1 MRIVLIAPTQRNVL
15 GCGVRAL
22 SAFLRPRGHD
32 VKIVFLPA
40 DVDLFRDE
48 ESYLLARYSYP
59 REVIADVVE
68 LCRGADLVGLSL
80 FTCFFEVSV
89 ELTAAIRAALPDLPI
104 AWGGVHPTMNPEE
117 CLAFADYVCVG
128 EGEDPLAD
136 LAERLEGGGDTTT
149 IENIW
154 TVRFGE
160 ILRPAVRR
168 PSLDMN
174 KLPPPDMDVDVHYT
188 RDLESKKVGV
198 LTTDGYRQAMHMVRA
213 SKGKALRSLVF
224 LGSRGC
230 HLACGYCGNARYREL
245 YGSRWVVNRL
255 SADVIVDQVAELVDR
270 FPFVEEVEFADDDFG
285 ARPTAD
291 LQHFFR
297 RYPKEVARPFHF
309 LSTPQMIRRD
319 RVTPMKEAGCFYW
332 QMGVQSASREAL
344 ARYDRPDETEQVRSA
359 AELLHDLTRD
369 GLPPCYHVILD
380 DPFEPLSESLGS
392 LRFVNSLPRP
402 FWLKRSA
409 LVPFPGTPIRKRALE
424 AGLLDTATERDRVY
438 RRVLTSPRPTPLNL
452 VWRALSDGAPPEVVE
467 RLARSSALQDGT
479 SANHLAVRLG
489 PALDASMA
497 RFQQGR
503 RWWNLGW
510 SAVRRKDFDYLESRV
525 KSVASGPKVPTSAPP
540 G

>member
-1 MRIVLIAPTQRNVL
+1 MRIVLIAPTQRNAL

-32 VKIVFLPA
+32 VRMVFLPA
-40 DVDLFRDE
+40 DVDLLRDE
-48 ESYLLARYSYP
+48 EAYLLARYSYP
-59 REVIADVVE
+59 REVIEDVIE
-68 LCRGADLVGLSL
+68 LCRGADLIGLSL

-89 ELTAAIRAALPDLPI
+89 ELTDAIRAALPGIPI
-104 AWGGVHPTMNPEE
+104 VWGGVHPTMNPEE
-117 CLAFADYVCVG
+117 CLDHADYVCVG

-136 LAERLEGGGDTTT
+136 LAEQLEGGGDTTT

-154 TVRFGE
+154 TAREGEVVRTP
-160 ILRPAVRR
+160 IRR
-168 PSLDMN
+168 PRLDMN
-174 KLPPPDMDVDVHYT
+174 TLPAPDMDVDLHYT
-188 RDLESKKVGV
+188 RDLESKRVSV
-198 LTTDGYRQAMHMVRA
+198 LTLDRYRQSMHMVRA
-213 SKGKALRSLVF
+213 SKGRALRSLVF

-255 SADVIVDQVAELVDR
+255 SADNIVDQVADLVRR

-285 ARPTAD
+285 ARPLGD

-297 RYPKEVARPFHF
+297 RYPTEVARPFHF
-309 LSTPQMIRRD
+309 LSTPQMIRPD

-344 ARYDRPDETEQVRSA
+344 ERYDRPDETEQVRRA
-359 AELLHDLTRD
+359 ADLLHEVTR
-369 GLPPCYHVILD
+369 GSLPPCYHVILD
-380 DPFEPLSESLGS
+380 DPFEPLDESLRS
-392 LRFVNSLPRP
+392 LRFVNGLPRP

-409 LVPFPGTPIRKRALE
+409 LVPFPGTPIRTRALA
-424 AGLLDTATERDRVY
+424 AGLLEPATERDRVY

-467 RLARSSALQDGT
+467 RLARSSALREGT
-479 SANHLAVRLG
+479 PANQVTWRLA

-510 SAVRRKDFDYLESRV
+510 SAVGRGDYDYLENRL